1 MNLETWGQIAAIIIC
16 LFALVFILLAV
27 AFNLAMAVGMSWLA
41 EKIHAI
47 KMLRPTVENVN
58 KATEY
63 ALQGTPPDQ
72 DQNRVIRTAASVPTT
87 MHNLEKKVNQGTD
100 KVADAVIE
108 FRARTVQAKTML
120 KAFFLPGLM
129 HKKPDKAVDDGA
141 SLEFNSPGYRMLATE
156 RPEAIPVESPS
167 ANSSTPPAEQ
177 VQHAT
182 IR

>member
-27 AFNLAMAVGMSWLA
+27 AFNLAMALGMSWLA
-41 EKIHAI
+41 EKINAI
-47 KMLRPTVENVN
+47 KMLRPTVESVN
-58 KATEY
+58 KATES
-63 ALQGTPPDQ
+63 ALQGLSPDE
-72 DQNRVIRTAASVPTT
+72 DQNRMIRTAASIPTT
-87 MHNLEKKVNQGTD
+87 MHNLEKKVNQSTD

-129 HKKPDKAVDDGA
+129 HKKLDKPVDDEA

-156 RPEAIPVESPS
+156 RPAALPVESPS
-167 ANSSTPPAEQ
+167 TNRPTPPAEQ